1 MKMKSFNINKKS
13 IIISTICC
21 VCYIIL
27 MALLGV
33 FGNVI
38 QNFSIYWFTIIAK
51 YFIIILGFVF
61 CMFLP
66 NRIVSAYKRNNEIK
80 EAALKDAKLQLIA
93 KKQKELDK
101 NIINGLRETD
111 KNLYE

>member
-1 MKMKSFNINKKS
+1 
-13 IIISTICC
+13 
-21 VCYIIL
+21 

-51 YFIIILGFVF
+51 YIIIILGFVF
-61 CMFLP
+61 RMFLP

>member
-1 MKMKSFNINKKS
+1 
-13 IIISTICC
+13 
-21 VCYIIL
+21 

-66 NRIVSAYKRNNEIK
+66 NRIVSL
-80 EAALKDAKLQLIA
+80 EADGMSGKLEVGGEVWSFVSEDLLLMDDKVLVLDRESLILKV
-93 KKQKELDK
+93 KKH
-101 NIINGLRETD
+101 RE
-111 KNLYE
+111 

>member
-1 MKMKSFNINKKS
+1 
-13 IIISTICC
+13 
-21 VCYIIL
+21 
-27 MALLGV
+27 
-33 FGNVI
+33 
-38 QNFSIYWFTIIAK
+38 
-51 YFIIILGFVF
+51 
-61 CMFLP
+61 MFLP

-93 KKQKELDK
+93 KKRKELDK